1 MDQNIAA
8 IVAEAE
14 RLPAAERIRLV
25 EQLLVTLD
33 KPDLDIDTAWVVESE
48 RRLDAYLAGGAE
60 AVDAADVLAKYA
72 KP

>member
-1 MDQNIAA
+1 MDQDIAA

-14 RLPAAERIRLV
+14 RLPASDRIRLV

-33 KPDLDIDTAWVVESE
+33 KPDPKIDNAWAVESE
-48 RRLDAYLAGGAE
+48 RRLDAYLAGGSE
-60 AVDAADVLAKYA
+60 AVDAADVLAKYP

>member
-1 MDQNIAA
+1 MDQEIAA

-14 RLPAAERIRLV
+14 RLSAADRIRLV

-33 KPDLDIDTAWVVESE
+33 KPDPGIDSVWAEESE
-48 RRLDAYLAGGAE
+48 RRLDVYLAGGIK
-60 AVDAADVLAKYA
+60 AVDAADVLAKYV

>member
-1 MDQNIAA
+1 MDQDIAA

-14 RLPAAERIRLV
+14 RLPAADRIRLV

-33 KPDLDIDTAWVVESE
+33 KPDPDIDTAWADESE
-48 RRLDAYLAGGAE
+48 RRLDAYLTGGFQ
-60 AVDAADVLAKYA
+60 AVDAADVLAKYF